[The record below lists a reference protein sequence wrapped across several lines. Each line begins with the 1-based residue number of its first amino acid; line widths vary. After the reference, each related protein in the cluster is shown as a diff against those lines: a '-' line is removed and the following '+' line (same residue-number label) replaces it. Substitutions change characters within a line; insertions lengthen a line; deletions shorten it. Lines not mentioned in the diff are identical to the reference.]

1 MRQTKIAI
9 WLYRAVRLRRAARY
23 SLNLELRF
31 LKPVLYFILMLQGLC
46 LFPTM
51 SRAAETHVGWYTFT
65 SENGLTGNIV
75 QALWEDP
82 QGHIWFGSENGA
94 SRYDGLHWEQYR
106 ATPDG
111 LIDNN
116 VWAIAGDVSSVW
128 FATSNGVSRLLNAR
142 WTSYSMRDGLPNN
155 DVRALAISN
164 DGSVWAG
171 TFGGGIARLLPAA
184 SRWETIRLPFNIRS
198 NDLIVSAIWEAPNG
212 DIWFSTNGIGA
223 LRLRAGRWESFNF
236 RQANRNTVWAV
247 GGSTEHIWLATFRGI
262 VEIKADDSISVMR
275 ASVDGIVL
283 DETEVL
289 AVDAAAD
296 GAVWFG
302 TRSHGVLRFFNG
314 VWQHFSESDGLSRS
328 YVQSVLVDHSG
339 RVWLGTRGGGVTMR
353 DPRPPAVD
361 TLDVQLGTQDI
372 STGEELTLD
381 GAALR
386 FDQNNLAL
394 SFSAPMA
401 WLPTQVVCFRYWLNR
416 EDGTAQV
423 QPRVVQSVA
432 AQISLAKSNLQ
443 DFIGLPAGSYS
454 LHVVPLIGEFPGPE
468 RQYAFRIEGV
478 PPHVSA
484 DDISIW
490 AGDVVLPRGTTLTNS
505 LFETRRIVRLQFVP
519 AQLSQQNIAARY
531 EYRVLEIQEG
541 WQPINGNQAQIEL
554 PEGTHQIEVQALDDR
569 GNHSTPVMLTVVVP
583 GPLWITILLAL
594 AAVLIPGVAGG
605 AISVW
610 WYRRWAQRQA
620 LLRAVRGHLIPYD
633 VGPLIN
639 TPERYIGRR
648 HVLDTILGRIEHN
661 SFYVYGER
669 RIGKTSLLAQ
679 LKQLLEQ
686 RNMLSTQ
693 REYISVF
700 RNIQD
705 LPQEHFWLT
714 LMRSIADSFDPQPVL
729 SADHQSGQHYTDLD
743 AQDDFELL
751 IKHAQQLFTPRKPLF
766 VLLIDEIDTIERY
779 DPIIRQRLRAFC
791 QHMQEHLQVVLVGV
805 AAPRASVGDTSPWS
819 NIFAPLALGPIDL
832 QDTLYLIRSYNHNP
846 YSYTAEAEQ
855 ELITVGDR
863 KPFDT
868 QWLCAEAVKTM
879 LAAGRMRVEHG
890 DVLQATKILARER
903 RREYTAFWQQ
913 APAALQDNLRQVLS
927 DGGRLATDRVAFGYY
942 DQLFESGLAL
952 SDGDEYRLSYL
963 FQDWLRETL
972 C

>member
-1 MRQTKIAI
+1 MAQLRHAMRSTI
-9 WLYRAVRLRRAARY
+9 
-23 SLNLELRF
+23 
-31 LKPVLYFILMLQGLC
+31 ILMLLVLC
-46 LFPTM
+46 LFPTI
-51 SRAAETHVGWYTFT
+51 SSATETSVGWYTFT

-75 QALWEDP
+75 QSLWEDP
-82 QGHIWFGSENGA
+82 QGRIWFGSENGA

-128 FATSNGVSRLLNAR
+128 FATSNGISRLQNMR
-142 WTSYSMRDGLPNN
+142 WTSYSTREGLPNN
-155 DVRALAISN
+155 DVRAIAISSN
-164 DGSVWAG
+164 GSVWAG
-171 TFGGGIARLLPAA
+171 TFGGGIARLLPG
-184 SRWETIRLPFNIRS
+184 SLRWEAIRLPFNSRS

-223 LRLRAGRWESFNF
+223 LRLRMDRWDSFNF

-247 GGSTEHIWLATFRGI
+247 GGNTERIWLATFRGI
-262 VEIKADDSISVMR
+262 VEIKADDSISVIG

-296 GAVWFG
+296 GSVWFG
-302 TRSHGVLRFFNG
+302 TRSHGVLHFFNG
-314 VWQHFSESDGLSRS
+314 VWQHFSENDGLSRS
-328 YVQSVLVDHSG
+328 YVQSVLVDRLG

-353 DPRPPAVD
+353 DSRPPAVE

-372 STGEELTLD
+372 STGEELNLD

-394 SFSAPMA
+394 SFSASMA
-401 WLPTQVVCFRYWLNR
+401 WLPTQALRFRYWLNR

-432 AQISLAKSNLQ
+432 AQTSLAKSNLQ
-443 DFIGLPAGSYS
+443 DFIGLAAGKYS
-454 LHVVPLIGEFPGPE
+454 LHVVPLIGEFTGPE
-468 RQYAFRIEGV
+468 QQYTFRIQGV

-484 DDISIW
+484 EDVSIW
-490 AGDVVLPRGTTLTNS
+490 AGDVALPRGATLTNS
-505 LFETRRIVRLQFVP
+505 LFETRRIVRLEFAP
-519 AQLSQQNIAARY
+519 AQTPEQSTVAHY
-531 EYRVLEIQEG
+531 EYRVLESQEG
-541 WQPINGNQAQIEL
+541 WQLADGRQAQIEL
-554 PEGTHQIEVQALDDR
+554 NEGTHQIEVQALDNS
-569 GNHSTPVMLTVVVP
+569 GNRSTPVRLTVVVP

-594 AAVLIPGVAGG
+594 AAVLIPGIAGG

-693 REYISVF
+693 LAYIPVF

-705 LPQEHFWLT
+705 LPQEQFWLT
-714 LMRSIADSFDPQPVL
+714 LLRSIADNFDPQPAL
-729 SADHQSGQHYTDLD
+729 SADHQSGHNYTDLE

-751 IKHAQQLFTPRKPLF
+751 IEHAQQLYAPRKPLF

-832 QDTLYLIRSYNHNP
+832 QDTLYLIRSYNYNP

-879 LAAGRMRVEHG
+879 LAAGRMRVEHE

-903 RREYTAFWQQ
+903 RREYAAIWQQ
-913 APAALQDNLRQVLS
+913 APAELQDDLRQVLS
-927 DGGRLATDRVAFGYY
+927 DGGKLAAERVAFGYY

-952 SDGDEYRLSYL
+952 SDGDEHRLSYL
-963 FQDWLRETL
+963 FQGWLRETL
-972 C
+972 CSLPLTF